1 MRGCVDG
8 AAEEEDKLAPDAPE
22 DTSRSRNTCRSPAA
36 ILYGEYLAHGNSP
49 FRTCA
54 LIHRHLAMSALASCA
69 AGMMSFD
76 VCTRQQSR
84 NGKRDLLTKGAEGI
98 VDGHPDR
105 GIALTELRGCFCVMW
120 VLHHTKQ
127 IMVNQNLPARV
138 WTSPDADGWN

>member
-1 MRGCVDG
+1 
-8 AAEEEDKLAPDAPE
+8 
-22 DTSRSRNTCRSPAA
+22 
-36 ILYGEYLAHGNSP
+36 
-49 FRTCA
+49 
-54 LIHRHLAMSALASCA
+54 MSALASCA
-69 AGMMSFD
+69 AGMVSFD